1 MWRKLSDQEKQV
13 YVKRSQVVNAV
24 NMLAENL
31 SPTRASGD
39 SHFQFVH
46 IVQPCKRCT
55 FSDVQ
60 PLLPPCPENLSS
72 RVCLVLDL
80 DETLV
85 SSDFEVYLF
94 SSQWNCIFIFYLV
107 CA

>member
-13 YVKRSQVVNAV
+13 YVDRTQVVNAV

-31 SPTRASGD
+31 SPTRASGE
-39 SHFQFVH
+39 SHFQLVH
-46 IVQPCKRCT
+46 IVRPIKRCT

-85 SSDFEVYLF
+85 FSESEVYLF
-94 SSQWNCIFIFYLV
+94 SSQWNLEMEFF
-107 CA
+107 